1 MEYLVQSDRVREA
14 LEEAKG
20 LLAGKTSMACTG
32 DMLTLAAFS
41 HAVPINN
48 SLLGAYTT
56 GREALTACQDRKP
69 DLLHITEQLEQG
81 YGINLALKVKNVSPA
96 MRVLLFLHC
105 ESQDVVR
112 EASEANNDGI
122 MFVHSI
128 GQIADADFLKS
139 IRAIAN
145 RSSYYP
151 KEVRIM
157 AGYVKSIELAGLSD
171 RESEVLEALCQGM
184 SNKEMAEVL
193 FVSPETIKSHIS
205 TLIGKLGVKDRTQ
218 AVISAIRSGM

>member
-14 LEEAKG
+14 LEEVKG
-20 LLAGKTSMACTG
+20 LLVGKTSMACMG
-32 DMLTLAAFS
+32 DMLTLVAFS
-41 HAVPINN
+41 HAVPIKH

-56 GREALTACQDRKP
+56 EREALTACQDRQP
-69 DLLHITEQLEQG
+69 DLLYITEQLEQG
-81 YGINLALKVKNVSPA
+81 YGINLALKVKNISPA
-96 MRVLLFLHC
+96 TRVLLFLHR

-112 EASEANNDGI
+112 EAIEANVDGI
-122 MFVHSI
+122 IFVHSI
-128 GQIADADFLKS
+128 GQSADGDFLKS

-145 RSSYYP
+145 GSSYYP
-151 KEVRIM
+151 KEVRTM

-193 FVSPETIKSHIS
+193 FVSPETIKSHVS
-205 TLIGKLGVKDRTQ
+205 TVLGKLGAKDRTQ
-218 AVISAIRSGM
+218 AVISATRAGM